1 MINSVTGGRSNRYFA
16 AANSGRGFRSY
27 FNELFFNEAIK
38 RRYIIK
44 GGPGTG
50 KSSLMKRIGALCE
63 REGRTVEYYY
73 CSSDTDSLDGIVID
87 SSVAMLD
94 GTAPHS
100 FDTALPGALDEIIN
114 LGAFWDADGLSAH
127 TDAIRDISRKKRSAY
142 ERAYQYLSA
151 ALETSLAIGSL
162 ASDIIN
168 YAKLHAAVVRKCEQ
182 MTCSGRGAL
191 IPSTVSAIGAKGRVR
206 FNTLEER
213 ASRIYVIEDLYGA
226 GRLYTL
232 ALTSELLARGCE
244 LRVAYGTVDTETIEA
259 VLIQSSGECFVIG
272 RADDFGD
279 YPDVSVINC
288 KRFVYPERIPRIR
301 KEYRAGERA
310 YKLLVELAE
319 RELFAAGAAHAE
331 LESIYTAHMD
341 FGALDAFFAEISKK
355 FTVD

>member
-1 MINSVTGGRSNRYFA
+1 MINSVTGGTSNRYFA

-27 FNELFFNEAIK
+27 FREIFFNESVK
-38 RRYIIK
+38 RRYVIK

-63 REGRTVEYYY
+63 REGREVEYYY

-100 FDTALPGALDEIIN
+100 FDTLLPGALDEIVN
-114 LGAFWDADGLSAH
+114 LGAFWDSDGLAEQV
-127 TDAIRDISRKKRSAY
+127 DAIKDISRKKRIAY

-168 YAKLHAAVVRKCEQ
+168 YGKLHAAVVRKCEQ
-182 MTCSGRGAL
+182 IPCSSRGAL
-191 IPSTVSAIGAKGRVR
+191 IPSPVSAIGSKGSVR
-206 FNTLEER
+206 FNTLEES

-244 LRVAYGTVDTETIEA
+244 LRVAYGTVDTESIEA
-259 VLIQSSGECFVIG
+259 VLVRESGECFVIG

-279 YPDVSVINC
+279 YADVSVINC

-310 YKLLVELAE
+310 YKQLVELAQK
-319 RELFAAGAAHAE
+319 ELFEAGAAHAE

-341 FGALDAFFAEISKK
+341 FDALDAFFAQISKK
-355 FTVD
+355 FTVN